1 MMAARKFNL
10 TSFGIR
16 WLIALILVLVTFNP
30 TSYSYVQWLASS
42 WDTDIP
48 LKLLVG
54 VILLICYLIFLR
66 ATWRSIGPIG
76 VGLLV
81 VLFGALAWV
90 VIEYTAVDA
99 TNITLITWA
108 LLVVVATIL
117 AVGLS
122 WSHIRRRLTG
132 QLDVD
137 DVEVQ

>member
-1 MMAARKFNL
+1 MASRKFNL
-10 TSFGIR
+10 ASFGIR
-16 WLIALILVLVTFNP
+16 WLIAVILVLVTFNP
-30 TSYSYVQWLASS
+30 TSYSYVRWLASS

-54 VILLICYLIFLR
+54 VLLLISYIIFLR
-66 ATWRSIGPIG
+66 ATWRSIGPFG

-81 VLFGALAWV
+81 VLFGAIAWV
-90 VIEYTAVDA
+90 VIEYTTIDA

-108 LLVVVATIL
+108 LLIVVATIL
-117 AVGLS
+117 AIGLS

-137 DVEVQ
+137 DVEMQ